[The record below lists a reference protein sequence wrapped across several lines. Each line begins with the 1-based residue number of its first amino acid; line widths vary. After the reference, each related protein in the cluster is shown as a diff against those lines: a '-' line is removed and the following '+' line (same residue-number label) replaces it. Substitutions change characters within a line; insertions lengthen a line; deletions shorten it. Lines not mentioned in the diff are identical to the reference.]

1 MEPPQEDC
9 WEIVDCRTDWETGH
23 AWEIVKSSRKTLQI
37 LTPDSN
43 IIQRSLGYWIL
54 QRGRAQKNKI

>member
-1 MEPPQEDC
+1 MEAPQEDC

-37 LTPDSN
+37 LTPDSKLREPHG
-43 IIQRSLGYWIL
+43 Q
-54 QRGRAQKNKI
+54 NKAAKMNE